1 MLIPVLIAVV
11 AILSYFNKSTIA
23 FVAPQEIDSP
33 TTDVSLVSTNVMAS
47 ELTQSSV
54 VDTSP
59 HTDTNTEFKDPQ
71 STKTDSATAMSDVS
85 KNAESQSV
93 KTHTVQEEEPFD
105 VPFYSQFADITSPRW
120 QKVGCGIASLA
131 MLIEFYKPGSVKV
144 DTLLD
149 EGISA
154 HAYLD
159 SAGWT
164 YAGLIGISNKYGLG
178 GTSHDIAK
186 LTMKDAFSELKTAV
200 SEGPVMVSVHYT
212 FDPKNPIPHLVILN
226 GIEGDRVYYNDPAE
240 KSGNGSISISTFQNS
255 WKKRYIEI
263 RPLS

>member
-1 MLIPVLIAVV
+1 MFIMLGQIPGT
-11 AILSYFNKSTIA
+11 AITYSAPIPEATIGLPVITEVPTPLPDTIA
-23 FVAPQEIDSP
+23 KTVTPEKS
-33 TTDVSLVSTNVMAS
+33 SLVDAVPESAPTVRAVAKVEEKEKKSKVAS
-47 ELTQSSV
+47 AHTQVFS
-54 VDTSP
+54 
-59 HTDTNTEFKDPQ
+59 
-71 STKTDSATAMSDVS
+71 
-85 KNAESQSV
+85 
-93 KTHTVQEEEPFD
+93 
-105 VPFYSQFADITSPRW
+105 VPFFSQFADITSPHW

-131 MLIEFYKPGSVKV
+131 MLIEFYKPGTVVV
-144 DTLLD
+144 DSLLD
-149 EGISA
+149 EGITS

-178 GTSHDIAK
+178 GTSHDIAN
-186 LTMKDAFSELKTAV
+186 LTMKDAFTELKTVV